1 MSETQFPPPR
11 PSGTSVNTSSGT
23 TDRYT
28 IRDALVLQAPA
39 TLSQPDKTLLL
50 DGKVTG
56 NDIKRGEIHIT
67 TAKGPLVIQSPTPL
81 PKDAEVSIELK
92 MQNLSLRAQV
102 TVLRQKATEAQDLR
116 NMAPPQTGATPQTP
130 VKITPQ
136 MTVTALRLPPDTPT
150 TPPAATQ
157 TTPASNPPQDLSL
170 SQAAAIIEAA
180 RKVGI
185 AQLPGALPALPPI
198 PMPVLWQVLN
208 TRNVESALLRLP
220 PVMQQQIT
228 SFLQQ
233 PDVISALQK
242 IIPPAQLATMYPP
255 PATAQPSAPAD
266 QADDM
271 LTAQI
276 ATRPATTATPADIQ
290 AAQTAAL
297 RGILPL
303 LEGLLPGVS
312 SALSPASLPP
322 IAKTFAAAPLPQNM
336 VQVKIDGILPAADA
350 PVPAGNVRATVES
363 ITPAGFPILKL
374 PDGHIVL
381 QQALDVETGA
391 TLSISLTPMSAADI
405 LAMAPTLAAG
415 LAPPSFDPFSTRA
428 WPALQEALQVLLNPT
443 VAAAQTALR
452 NTIPSPANARMA
464 PTTLFFLAA
473 LRMGN
478 IESWLGDNILQAL
491 RQSGRKDLADRLGG
505 DFSRLSIQSKTALA
519 GDWRVISLPLL
530 HDEQLSQIQ
539 FYVRHQHERDESDAE
554 DDGAPKKMTRFI
566 LNLTLSRMGDLQLD
580 GLMHKKRLDLVL
592 RSSEKLPADIRQE
605 IAKRYTAGI
614 EEVSLQGSITF
625 QTRKEGWTVIE
636 ANTPGSRLI

>member
-11 PSGTSVNTSSGT
+11 PSGTSVNTASGT
-23 TDRYT
+23 ADRYT

-39 TLSQPDKTLLL
+39 TLSQPEKTLLL

-67 TAKGPLVIQSPTPL
+67 TAKGPLVIQSQTPL

-92 MQNLSLRAQV
+92 MQNLSLRAQI
-102 TVLRQKATEAQDLR
+102 TVLRQKTSEAQELR
-116 NMAPPQTGATPQTP
+116 NIAPPQTDATPQTP

-136 MTVTALRLPPDTPT
+136 MTVTALRLPPDTPA
-150 TPPAATQ
+150 TPPPVAQ
-157 TTPASNPPQDLSL
+157 TTPSNPPQELSL

-185 AQLPGALPALPPI
+185 AQLPSALPALPPI
-198 PMPVLWQVLN
+198 PMPILWQVLN
-208 TRNVESALLRLP
+208 TRDVESALLRLP

-255 PATAQPSAPAD
+255 PPVTAD
-266 QADDM
+266 QPDDM

-276 ATRPATTATPADIQ
+276 AARPASTATPADIQ

-322 IAKTFAAAPLPQNM
+322 IAKTFGAAPLPQNM
-336 VQVKIDGILPAADA
+336 VQVKIDGVLPTADA
-350 PVPAGNVRATVES
+350 PVPSGHVRATVES

-381 QQALDVETGA
+381 Q
-391 TLSISLTPMSAADI
+391 
-405 LAMAPTLAAG
+405 
-415 LAPPSFDPFSTRA
+415 
-428 WPALQEALQVLLNPT
+428 
-443 VAAAQTALR
+443 
-452 NTIPSPANARMA
+452 
-464 PTTLFFLAA
+464 
-473 LRMGN
+473 
-478 IESWLGDNILQAL
+478 
-491 RQSGRKDLADRLGG
+491 
-505 DFSRLSIQSKTALA
+505 
-519 GDWRVISLPLL
+519 
-530 HDEQLSQIQ
+530 
-539 FYVRHQHERDESDAE
+539 
-554 DDGAPKKMTRFI
+554 
-566 LNLTLSRMGDLQLD
+566 
-580 GLMHKKRLDLVL
+580 
-592 RSSEKLPADIRQE
+592 
-605 IAKRYTAGI
+605 
-614 EEVSLQGSITF
+614 
-625 QTRKEGWTVIE
+625 
-636 ANTPGSRLI
+636 